1 MRMTRP
7 HRKEVCTCVNIRADH
22 SPYHRRTFVWSL
34 HLSLPH
40 DDLTKI
46 IRPDLYPHEWTSLL
60 AMKFCYH
67 EVVRAKVFPCLGG
80 WVPGEKSLVE
90 IPPSVP
96 LILIQLAVLTEYF
109 LRPGPCANTGETAEW
124 HGLHPEG
131 PLRRGILTHFVQE
144 KCSIRIASLRSCSS
158 GFF

>member
-80 WVPGEKSLVE
+80 WVPGEKKPCWDSSLCPSYTYSAGGTYRVLS
-90 IPPSVP
+90 PPRALCQHWRNSWMTWP
-96 LILIQLAVLTEYF
+96 PPWRTSET
-109 LRPGPCANTGETAEW
+109 RDSNTFCTGKM
-124 HGLHPEG
+124 LY
-131 PLRRGILTHFVQE
+131 
-144 KCSIRIASLRSCSS
+144 
-158 GFF
+158 